1 MKGALMELGKNDQ
14 AAKVAATVP
23 GVKAKPGRLQLNIH
37 PDMLQAI
44 NLECEAGK
52 NGGEALKITDIAKAF
67 WCDWLKA
74 RGVTVPDNWLD
85 DPKAWKTLNPKHAYD
100 KDSI

>member
-1 MKGALMELGKNDQ
+1 MKGALLEMGKNSQ
-14 AAKVAATVP
+14 ADKVAGDVP

-52 NGGEALKITDIAKAF
+52 NGGKPLKITDIAKDF
-67 WCDWLKA
+67 WADWLKA
-74 RGVTVPDNWLD
+74 RGVSVPENWLD
-85 DPKAWKTLNPKHAYD
+85 DPKAWKTLNPDHFYD
-100 KDSI
+100 KK